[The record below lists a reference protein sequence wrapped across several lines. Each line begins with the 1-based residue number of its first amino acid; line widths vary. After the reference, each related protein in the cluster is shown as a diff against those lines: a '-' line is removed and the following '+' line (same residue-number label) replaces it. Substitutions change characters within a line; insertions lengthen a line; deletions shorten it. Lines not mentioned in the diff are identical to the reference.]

1 LKYSLSPE
9 HIESF
14 GQLKQWRSLNPNT
27 LNNLKAR
34 VTECLSWQYIID
46 VLASKLKKEGIQI
59 ILDTDPRLPLSCVV
73 RRLLLNEKVK
83 DWRSEFESSVISLSI
98 IDNNGPEKVIRDDGR
113 WGEITEKEKHFYVE
127 RWKEEKIGEAASVP
141 NRIKMIFLRQAIYPD
156 SALLQKVLKLFAT
169 MDVATDGILFKVR
182 KTGDLISKK
191 SGLSRLTPDV
201 ESMKGLPSR
210 IPIVSGEVEIVEVKA
225 NKARIPF
232 WQQKAYAKAIRN
244 GCPLHYFHVEILSL
258 DDNDFNLTEKIIT
271 DPCKVKSF
279 PMAGVCQV
287 CR

>member
-1 LKYSLSPE
+1 M
-9 HIESF
+9 
-14 GQLKQWRSLNPNT
+14 NPNT

-46 VLASKLKKEGIQI
+46 VLAPKLKKEGIQI
-59 ILDTDPRLPLSCVV
+59 ILDTDPRLPLSGVV
-73 RRLLLNEKVK
+73 RRLLLNKKIK
-83 DWRSEFESSVISLSI
+83 DWRSEFESSAISLVM
-98 IDNNGPEKVIRDDGR
+98 IDKNGHEKVIFDDGR
-113 WGEITEKEKHFYVE
+113 WGEITEKEKQFHVE
-127 RWKEEKIGEAASVP
+127 QWKGEIVEEATDVV
-141 NRIKMIFLRQAIYPD
+141 NRIKMVFLRQAIYPD

-169 MDVATDGILFKVR
+169 MDVATDGILFKMR
-182 KTGDLISKK
+182 KTGESISRK
-191 SGLSRLTPDV
+191 SGLSRLAPDV
-201 ESMKGLPSR
+201 KFMKGLPSR
-210 IPIVSGEVEIVEVKA
+210 IPIFSGEVEIVEVKA

-258 DDNDFNLTEKIIT
+258 DDNDFNLTEKTIT

-279 PMAGVCQV
+279 LMAGVCQV